1 VSVHRRVIRNSSC
14 LSHLFLLFSRTY
26 LWYDEKG
33 KKNRCPAPQYIDY
46 VMTYTQRT
54 ISDESYFPTK
64 YANQFPSGFESH
76 VRKMLR
82 LLFHVIAHMYAAH
95 FREIALLG
103 LHPHLNSTFALL
115 VALQRSVNRRVLSPW
130 CRLLITSASLPTR
143 RRFNLIEPKEMEVL
157 SDLEA
162 ALHLTDD
169 TAPSTT
175 TSAPS
180 ATTQASSVAS
190 NNSSSSVSS
199 SSNLYSNTTVTQAII
214 SSPSRSGA
222 AASPFDGVPI
232 PNSQI
237 DDVSVIVKQPV
248 SGGDGASSL
257 LNNNNDVSAKDRT
270 HVTAVVGTPPI

>member
-1 VSVHRRVIRNSSC
+1 
-14 LSHLFLLFSRTY
+14 
-26 LWYDEKG
+26 
-33 KKNRCPAPQYIDY
+33 
-46 VMTYTQRT
+46 
-54 ISDESYFPTK
+54 
-64 YANQFPSGFESH
+64 
-76 VRKMLR
+76 
-82 LLFHVIAHMYAAH
+82 
-95 FREIALLG
+95 
-103 LHPHLNSTFALL
+103 
-115 VALQRSVNRRVLSPW
+115 
-130 CRLLITSASLPTR
+130 
-143 RRFNLIEPKEMEVL
+143 MEVL

-175 TSAPS
+175 TSATS

-199 SSNLYSNTTVTQAII
+199 SSNLNSNTIVTQAII

-270 HVTAVVGTPPI
+270 HVTAVVVGTPPI